1 MKKVI
6 AALTV
11 LSLSQI
17 FVVYS
22 EIIAEPS
29 TGSSS
34 TTVQTTEGANQDYFF
49 GVKNASSNLNQ
60 VLALLVGPAGQPGP
74 VGVVNQDGLVGIE
87 GVIGKDGLPG
97 APGAAGRDGRDG
109 TGVLATTFTGA
120 QGTCTNGGV
129 RFVDSSGTATFAC
142 NGASG
147 SAGSSGPQGPAG
159 PAGPA
164 GSGGGGGVGIGTGT
178 LVAGSCETDNT
189 IYIKLDRKF
198 TGTNYVYDHI
208 FVGKPSIT
216 NADISDNC
224 ELKTF
229 SVKFTVRTPGASP
242 DEIKGDATKYVA
254 GNTIVCSRTLPAK
267 AGWPTGDY
275 QFTFG
280 NEVSCTSQT
289 TATVFRLNDIDT
301 ADTTNVIGFELGN

>member
-164 GSGGGGGVGIGTGT
+164 GSGGSGGTGIGTGT
-178 LVAGSCETDNT
+178 LAEGSCEADNT
-189 IYIKLDRKF
+189 IYIGLDRDF
-198 TGTNYVYDHI
+198 TGTKYTYNQVFI
-208 FVGKPSIT
+208 GKSGST
-216 NADISDNC
+216 ADIKSTCGDK
-224 ELKTF
+224 LLTMR
-229 SVKFTVRTPGASP
+229 FTVRTPTAP
-242 DEIKGDATKYVA
+242 DTIKGDPTKYVA
-254 GNTIVCSRTLPAK
+254 GNRIVCSERLQSAS
-267 AGWPTGDY
+267 GWPTGDP
-275 QFTFG
+275 QITLG
-280 NEVSCTSQT
+280 TNIACTSQT
-289 TATVFRLNDIDT
+289 TATVFRLTDIDV
-301 ADTTNVIGFELGN
+301 ADTTDVIGFELGN

>member
-29 TGSSS
+29 TATSSPTVES
-34 TTVQTTEGANQDYFF
+34 TQGANQDYFF

-120 QGTCTNGGV
+120 QGTCTNGGI
-129 RFVDSSGTATFAC
+129 RFVDSSGTASFAC

-147 SAGSSGPQGPAG
+147 SAGGSGPQGPQG
-159 PAGPA
+159 PEGPA
-164 GSGGGGGVGIGTGT
+164 GSGGPGISTGT
-178 LVAGSCETDNT
+178 LAEGSCETDKKL
-189 IYIKLDRKF
+189 YIGLDRIF
-198 TGTNYVYDHI
+198 TGTRYTYNQVFI
-208 FVGKPSIT
+208 GKSGDPAT
-216 NADISDNC
+216 DINPGC
-224 ELKTF
+224 GEYWFTL
-229 SVKFTVRTPGASP
+229 KFTIRTPTAP
-242 DEIKGDATKYVA
+242 ETIKDKSKYDST
-254 GNTIVCSRTLPAK
+254 NTVVCTEQLRSA
-267 AGWPTGDY
+267 AGWPTGNP
-275 QFTFG
+275 QITLG
-280 NEVSCTSQT
+280 PNIECTSQT
-289 TATVFRLNDIDT
+289 TSTIFRLTDIDV
-301 ADTTNVIGFELGN
+301 ADTTGVIGFELAE